1 MAIVAHV
8 SDVTHRSLVLHF
20 NRLLKPDRL
29 ESAFQKWVLMNIVWT
44 LMYSV
49 IKQDVNRVILGQR

>member
-29 ESAFQKWVLMNIVWT
+29 ESAFQK
-44 LMYSV
+44 
-49 IKQDVNRVILGQR
+49 

>member
-1 MAIVAHV
+1 MAIVAYV

-29 ESAFQKWVLMNIVWT
+29 ESASQNWVLMNIVWT